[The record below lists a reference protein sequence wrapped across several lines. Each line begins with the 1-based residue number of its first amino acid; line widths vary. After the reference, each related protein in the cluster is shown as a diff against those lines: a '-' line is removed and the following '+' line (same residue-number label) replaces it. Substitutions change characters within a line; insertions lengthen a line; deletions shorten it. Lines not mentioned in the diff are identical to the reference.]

1 MSFRRS
7 MEQLRPAHTQKTD
20 LQEKV
25 QQLFLTEG
33 GFDTPIKTQIDAKK
47 FIIKNRGIQ
56 YKGLEELVRFLQQ
69 MNLVPQDKVILA
81 YNKSTKKYK
90 IRDERAIQ
98 SKNKKA
104 IEKKVK
110 ELQDIAKEDI
120 KLKKKITLGLPG
132 TAKPEFGKGT
142 AVKGSAGKKG
152 GDVKEPSGAEW
163 EDCICYYYNNPA
175 SRSSTDLPNKKDEAY
190 PIASKFFGTQY
201 EEQGRKLGKA
211 FKGLLNDN
219 TLMRPLGSGG
229 KKVTRCLT
237 PIYTKSGASNTIPKT
252 DMYTGSYQIS
262 LKKKGGSQLAS
273 AAKGETKGM
282 FNAALEHFSGET
294 KKIDDI
300 LKAIDENFTKLS
312 TDMTKTQLANVGS
325 GKVDKQGNVA
335 PEKKDLSKE
344 DKKAFTQ
351 FLET

>member
-120 KLKKKITLGLPG
+120 KLKKKI
-132 TAKPEFGKGT
+132 
-142 AVKGSAGKKG
+142 
-152 GDVKEPSGAEW
+152 
-163 EDCICYYYNNPA
+163 Y
-175 SRSSTDLPNKKDEAY
+175 
-190 PIASKFFGTQY
+190 
-201 EEQGRKLGKA
+201 
-211 FKGLLNDN
+211 
-219 TLMRPLGSGG
+219 
-229 KKVTRCLT
+229 
-237 PIYTKSGASNTIPKT
+237 
-252 DMYTGSYQIS
+252 
-262 LKKKGGSQLAS
+262 
-273 AAKGETKGM
+273 
-282 FNAALEHFSGET
+282 
-294 KKIDDI
+294 
-300 LKAIDENFTKLS
+300 
-312 TDMTKTQLANVGS
+312 
-325 GKVDKQGNVA
+325 
-335 PEKKDLSKE
+335 
-344 DKKAFTQ
+344 
-351 FLET
+351 